1 MMKKYVWQILGVA
14 LLIIV
19 LTSCDND
26 DKVQP
31 YDPNYVAG
39 NYEGACDIEF
49 GAKKQKDSLFPARF
63 LMNSSND
70 AALIGSLGDERT
82 RDECGLGLIGNIQ
95 LTNFE
100 KHGYATFRMSS
111 ITVTYSNLIPDFV
124 NKQTDSFTVKSA
136 KLTLTCEKGGQ
147 FDSNKQ
153 EISFVYKG
161 KLEIS
166 GTQSA
171 EKFSNSISYSFV
183 LTKKR

>member
-1 MMKKYVWQILGVA
+1 MKKYLWQIFGVA
-14 LLIIV
+14 LLITI
-19 LTSCDND
+19 LASCGDE
-26 DKVQP
+26 KAQP
-31 YDPNYVAG
+31 YDPNYIAG
-39 NYEGACDIEF
+39 NYEGTCNIEF
-49 GAKKQKDSLFPARF
+49 GNKKQTDNSFSARF

-95 LTNFE
+95 LTNIE